1 MAELGFLFEKQE
13 VFASAENLRLSLSST
28 LQKERR
34 RLIFREVLPDALPL
48 LPEEAGVDEADVR
61 AALLA
66 LGRDLEGAAPSAPR

>member
-1 MAELGFLFEKQE
+1 MAKLGFLFEKQG
-13 VFASAENLRLSLSST
+13 VFASAENLLLSLSST
-28 LQKERR
+28 LQKES